1 MEDNGLSIFGIKFW
15 DLWLMKLMRIVA
27 SMKFISMTMVYTPI
41 VLLMFSGSW
50 QDGVWV
56 SKLSSE
62 IGVAAITGGLVT
74 LILGRVY
81 ADTRLKQNGNGA
93 ITDEVSK

>member
-1 MEDNGLSIFGIKFW
+1 MDDNNLSIFGKRFW
-15 DLWLMKLMRIVA
+15 DLWLMKIFRIAA
-27 SMKFISMTMVYTPI
+27 SMKFISMAMVYTPI

-50 QDGVWV
+50 DEGVWIA
-56 SKLSSE
+56 KLSPE

-81 ADTRLKQNGNGA
+81 ADTRLKQNGNGNE
-93 ITDEVSK
+93 DKK